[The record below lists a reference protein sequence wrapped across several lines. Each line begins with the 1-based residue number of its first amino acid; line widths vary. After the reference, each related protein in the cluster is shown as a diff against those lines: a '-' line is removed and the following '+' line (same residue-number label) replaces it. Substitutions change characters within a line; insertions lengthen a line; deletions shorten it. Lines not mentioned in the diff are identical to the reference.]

1 MPAHFR
7 ESLFNKPEFAF
18 KMPNIATTY
27 ETACW
32 MLREGI
38 VENNPNKWGHLISKS
53 HRDFNDY
60 WTRSRNLNNLLA
72 MLTRCGLFL
81 TACWLFSCTYTKPR
95 FDW

>member
-1 MPAHFR
+1 
-7 ESLFNKPEFAF
+7 
-18 KMPNIATTY
+18 MPNIATNY

-60 WTRSRNLNNLLA
+60 WTRSRKIYINYSYVYKMWFILDS
-72 MLTRCGLFL
+72 MLGI
-81 TACWLFSCTYTKPR
+81 
-95 FDW
+95 